1 MAHVNTA
8 ELLRRLRTA
17 LLRIDGIAESGSAFS
32 EGDAFWV
39 NGTQIAHFAGD
50 DTIELRLTR
59 REIAARRAELK
70 SDHRVILRPSGADW
84 MTLRFM
90 SPRDVERIIELARVA
105 ATAHAPAPGAPAK
118 PPPVGAALERRRR
131 FH

>member
-1 MAHVNTA
+1 MPQTIAS
-8 ELLRRLRTA
+8 RLRTA

-32 EGDAFWV
+32 KGDAFWI
-39 NGTQIAHFAGD
+39 NGTQIAHFMSD

-59 REIAARRAELK
+59 REISARRAQLK
-70 SDHRVILRPSGADW
+70 PDHRVVLRPSGADW
-84 MTLRFM
+84 MTLLFT
-90 SPRDVERIIELARVA
+90 SPRDVEWIIELARVA
-105 ATAHAPAPGAPAK
+105 AAAHAPAPGVPAK